1 MREVI
6 EKTRGWDDA
15 WQREDFD
22 RRFDEYVVL
31 LIEREGRPAGGMVLE
46 WASARNLYERSRF
59 EVTEFDHRSFECAT
73 VAAVRPFHRR
83 A

>member
-46 WASARNLYERSRF
+46 
-59 EVTEFDHRSFECAT
+59 CAT